1 MIRYAMIDDEATKRV
16 TYGLGTDT
24 EFYQSIGMTEM
35 EIEQSDVDGLWYVSG
50 YAPMKSEEEKQLE
63 EQQRLLTEAKMKR
76 AEEVASITV
85 EIDGMVFDG
94 DGSCRKQSGGHQHP
108 TQHEQE
114 KRKAVKKALFQSS
127 PYQVIRQPWDLVVRA
142 VFIVG
147 IHGRSPFR
155 YTSPPPAVS
164 VPCVS
169 SRRSC
174 GQRTCQSPAPK
185 SPRVPPR

>member
-1 MIRYAMIDDEATKRV
+1 MLKYAMIDDEATKRV

-35 EIEQSDVDGLWYVSG
+35 EIEQSDVDGLWYVAG

-94 DGSCRKQSGGHQHP
+94 DEKA
-108 TQHEQE
+108 QE
-114 KRKAVKKALFQSS
+114 RMA
-127 PYQVIRQPWDLVVRA
+127 RA
-142 VFIVG
+142 VTMADSLDEETEWVLHDNTVAIVTAG
-147 IHGRSPFR
+147 QLKRACREAGKKQTELWI
-155 YTSPPPAVS
+155 
-164 VPCVS
+164 VPYV
-169 SRRSC
+169 
-174 GQRTCQSPAPK
+174 
-185 SPRVPPR
+185 

>member
-24 EFYQSIGMTEM
+24 EFYKSIGMTEM

-94 DGSCRKQSGGHQHP
+94 DEKA
-108 TQHEQE
+108 QE
-114 KRKAVKKALFQSS
+114 RMA
-127 PYQVIRQPWDLVVRA
+127 RA
-142 VFIVG
+142 VTMADSLDEETEWVLHDNTVAIVTAG
-147 IHGRSPFR
+147 QLKRACREAGKKQTELWI
-155 YTSPPPAVS
+155 
-164 VPCVS
+164 VPYI
-169 SRRSC
+169 
-174 GQRTCQSPAPK
+174 
-185 SPRVPPR
+185 